1 MNVPHLY
8 SPPVDG
14 HLGRV
19 LVLAFVHSAAVDTG
33 VPVPFPTG
41 VFSGHMPRSGTAG
54 PYGRC
59 LVSFLRN
66 PRTAFHYGCTSLH
79 PNNSAG
85 GPFPHTPP
93 AFLVC
98 GLDDGHSDWREVILH
113 CSFAFLAFILN

>member
-41 VFSGHMPRSGTAG
+41 VFSGHMPRRGTAG

-66 PRTAFHYGCTSLH
+66 PVLLSTMAAPVCIPTTVQE
-79 PNNSAG
+79 A
-85 GPFPHTPP
+85 PFPTR
-93 AFLVC
+93 LQ
-98 GLDDGHSDWREVILH
+98 HSSFVDLMMAILTGVR
-113 CSFAFLAFILN
+113 